1 MFDNNVT
8 FNILS
13 CADDANNDI
22 RIENSDE
29 DVEMTG
35 DMIDLTNPQHL
46 KYILQKDNYKN
57 CVLEDSRSMTTIN
70 QLDEHD
76 DS

>member
-1 MFDNNVT
+1 MFNNNVM

-13 CADDANNDI
+13 CADDASNDI

-35 DMIDLTNPQHL
+35 DMIDRTNPQHL
-46 KYILQKDNYKN
+46 KYILQEDNYKN
-57 CVLEDSRSMTTIN
+57 CVLEDSRSMATIN